1 MKQEAFPQLEW
12 RLETGIVPYAQA
24 LEEMETRVM
33 ALAEG
38 RGRECVWLLE
48 HPSFYSLGTSGK
60 AHHIHANPQKIPV
73 IQTGRGG
80 QLTYH
85 GPGQRVGYVMLNLKA
100 RQLSPRAFVQGLER
114 WIGSVLERLGVP
126 SFTDPRRIGVWTWTP
141 TGQEAKIAAIGVR
154 IRRGISFHG
163 WALNVA
169 PDLSFFQTITP
180 CGLSG
185 YGVTSLE
192 QLGIT
197 VDRST
202 LDALFQESF
211 EAVFGLPSL

>member
-1 MKQEAFPQLEW
+1 
-12 RLETGIVPYAQA
+12 
-24 LEEMETRVM
+24 
-33 ALAEG
+33 
-38 RGRECVWLLE
+38 
-48 HPSFYSLGTSGK
+48 
-60 AHHIHANPQKIPV
+60 
-73 IQTGRGG
+73 
-80 QLTYH
+80 
-85 GPGQRVGYVMLNLKA
+85 MLNLKA

-114 WIGSVLERLGVP
+114 WIGGVLELLGVP
-126 SFTDPRRIGVWTWTP
+126 SFTDRRRIGVWTRGT

-202 LDALFQESF
+202 LDALFQERF
-211 EAVFGLPSL
+211 EAVFGLPSP